1 MQIERFH
8 SALHGSSAAP
18 RGPHISI
25 NSVMPGSASNAEPT
39 MSETTW
45 RTLSPEME
53 RWSSRLAAESEIR
66 PDVVAAARLRL
77 SSGALLTRRA
87 AEQTAAAIVHQE

>member
-8 SALHGSSAAP
+8 SASHASPAAP
-18 RGPHISI
+18 RGPQVSS
-25 NSVMPGSASNAEPT
+25 NGVASDSSQAV
-39 MSETTW
+39 ETTTSATNW
-45 RTLSPEME
+45 RELSPEIE
-53 RWSSRLAAESEIR
+53 RWSSRLAAEPEVR

-87 AEQTAAAIVHQE
+87 AEQTAAAIVRTE